1 ISDVFWCCAP
11 SVTTI
16 VKRRASPQLK
26 VSKRWFPAITR
37 LICRLW
43 RRPRSSETR
52 WYETSWRTGRHASPP
67 FLTYDSKGESL
78 RGPPRQG
85 SQTLGEYERSSH
97 DIFRGCVL
105 VGTVAVSV
113 AAGDEQHRNRG
124 DARDEKRVMI
134 SATDHRDGVQSV
146 LTAGLRKCFDYGG
159 SAVRG
164 RVGVQQLAVD
174 RDLPFG

>member
-52 WYETSWRTGRHASPP
+52 WYETSWSTGRNESPP
-67 FLTYDSKGESL
+67 FLTYHSQSQFL
-78 RGPPRQG
+78 RVSPRQG
-85 SQTLGEYERSSH
+85 SQTLGEYERSSY

-105 VGTVAVSV
+105 VGTVPVSV
-113 AAGDEQHRNRG
+113 AAGDEQHRSWG

-134 SATDHRDGVQSV
+134 SATDHRNRIQFV

-159 SAVRG
+159 GGNPRG
-164 RVGVQQLAVD
+164 RGGQHHPLG
-174 RDLPFG
+174 RG